1 MISPVFDGPA
11 LISSLNISMNGTRV
25 CPSHR
30 IGKVQKGNSGRDPRM
45 PEFKTTKMASS
56 GGGGGR
62 LPPPPR
68 LKHFVMTE
76 KLGQGTYATV
86 YKAYRKVCTR

>member
-1 MISPVFDGPA
+1 
-11 LISSLNISMNGTRV
+11 
-25 CPSHR
+25 
-30 IGKVQKGNSGRDPRM
+30 M